1 MPNNPRGNQASG
13 SPLLAWRSVVKL
25 FSRSHG
31 SKTGSEPFFLDPGH
45 LVDDDL
51 ELDLFETRVGNP
63 RKGYAPAYVFHMIP
77 KGQPHV
83 WMGRIS
89 LRIGSTEHVER
100 YAGHIG
106 YSVEPGFRGRRYA
119 ARSCRLLFSLAKA
132 HQLNPLW
139 ITCNPENTPSRR
151 TCEILGATLVEVVS
165 IPPTD
170 PLYAP
175 DTRWKC
181 RYRVDL

>member
-1 MPNNPRGNQASG
+1 MPNSSSGNRGTGTLRSG
-13 SPLLAWRSVVKL
+13 WRTVSRL
-25 FSRSHG
+25 FSDLHG
-31 SKTGSEPFFLDPGH
+31 SRTESEPFFLDPGH

-51 ELDLFETRVGNP
+51 ELDLIETRAGNP
-63 RKGYAPAYVFHMIP
+63 RKGYVPAYVFHLIP

-106 YSVEPGFRGRRYA
+106 YSVEPAFRGRRYA
-119 ARSCRLLFSLAKA
+119 SRSCRLLFSLARA

-139 ITCNPENTPSRR
+139 ITCTPENTPSRR
-151 TCEILGATLVEVVS
+151 TCEILGATMVEIVP

-175 DTRWKC
+175 DSRWKC
-181 RYRVDL
+181 RYRIDL

>member
-1 MPNNPRGNQASG
+1 MPKSTPVNRATGTSRFG
-13 SPLLAWRSVVKL
+13 WRSVGRL
-25 FSRSHG
+25 FSGFRG
-31 SKTGSEPFFLDPGH
+31 SITGSEPFFLDPGR

-51 ELDLFETRVGNP
+51 ELDLIETRAGNP
-63 RKGYAPAYVFHMIP
+63 RKGYVPAYVFHLIP

-106 YSVEPGFRGRRYA
+106 YTVDPGFRGRRYA
-119 ARSCRLLFSLAKA
+119 ARSCKLLFSLARA
-132 HQLNPLW
+132 HHLNPLW

-151 TCEILGATLVEVVS
+151 TCEILGATLIEVVP
-165 IPPTD
+165 IPTTD